1 MKLRITGGIF
11 RNISITLPL
20 NKNIRPTTGVVRQSV
35 FNICHDKIDKSTFL
49 DIFAGTGV
57 MGIEAISRGSSF
69 VTFIDSDKTAVKNIT
84 HNLEKLDLSS
94 QSQVMLSDSTKA
106 IKRLNKRYDIVY
118 IDAPYSLYV
127 KKPTLVQGL
136 LDALTCNCCLNAGA
150 YVFVEEGAINAHH
163 SKLQND
169 SFIHKSSRKFGSS
182 LLHHYIYAKELD
194 L

>member
-35 FNICHDKIDKSTFL
+35 FNICHEKIKDSVFL

-57 MGIEAISRGSSF
+57 MGIEAISRGSCF
-69 VTFIDSDKTAVKNIT
+69 VTFIDSDKMAVKNIT
-84 HNLEKLDLSS
+84 QNLEKLDLLSK
-94 QSQVMLSDSTKA
+94 SQVMLSDSTKA
-106 IKRLNKRYDIVY
+106 IKRLNRRYDIVY

-127 KKPTLVQGL
+127 NKPTLVQEL
-136 LDALTCNCCLNAGA
+136 LGGLTCNGCLNDGA
-150 YVFVEEGAINAHH
+150 YVFVEEGAVNSNHLKI
-163 SKLQND
+163 QND

-182 LLHHYIYAKELD
+182 LLHHYIYIQ
-194 L
+194 